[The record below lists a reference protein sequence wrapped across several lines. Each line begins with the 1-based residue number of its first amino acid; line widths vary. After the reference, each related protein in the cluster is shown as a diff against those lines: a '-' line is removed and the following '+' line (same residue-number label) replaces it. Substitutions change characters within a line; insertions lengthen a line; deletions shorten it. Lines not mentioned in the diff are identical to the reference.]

1 VYNRSL
7 DKVVRCIESG
17 TKGLHNILSECTQ
30 EFSAIKTDKSHR
42 KPVVSVIGETY
53 MRDNAFCNGNVVRRL
68 EDLGIETL
76 IGPFSEWITYSTYR
90 FTRDSLWK
98 MDMKG
103 YLKSKIQGYAQD
115 LSSAIILR
123 GIKEVID
130 HEKHIPINEIM
141 SLCNK
146 YIDKDY
152 DGDPP
157 IAMGTAT
164 ALVEKGISGIAAIL
178 PFTCMPGTLVAA
190 VSDSFRKDHKNI
202 PWINIAYD
210 GQDTVTLE
218 TRLQAFAFQ
227 VKEFAKGASGKKEVT
242 QIPKELT
249 EQLLVD
255 DIIAD
260 IHAPFV

>member
-1 VYNRSL
+1 VYNKAL

-17 TKGLHNILSECTQ
+17 TKGLHNVLTECTAD
-30 EFSAIKTDKSHR
+30 FSAVLTNKSHR

-98 MDMKG
+98 NDMKG
-103 YLKSKIQGYAQD
+103 YFRSKIQGYAQD

-141 SLCNK
+141 TLCNK

-164 ALVEKGISGIAAIL
+164 ALVQKGISGIAAIL
-178 PFTCMPGTLVAA
+178 PFTCMPGTLVASL
-190 VSDSFRKDHKNI
+190 SDSFRKDHKNI

-210 GQDTVTLE
+210 GQDTVTME
-218 TRLQAFAFQ
+218 TRLQAFTYQ
-227 VKEFAKGASGKKEVT
+227 VKEFAKGTSGKGEET
-242 QIPKELT
+242 QISKKLS
-249 EQLLVD
+249 EQLLAD
-255 DIIAD
+255 SIIAD
-260 IHAPFV
+260 IHAPLR